1 MEPTAFELA
10 PLEASQSPSPHIQT
24 APLLAGGG
32 GVLADPSSGCGGD
45 DNYAGLACKQASL
58 V

>member
-32 GVLADPSSGCGGD
+32 GGISQTRILDLAATIVP
-45 DNYAGLACKQASL
+45 GLPAITRR
-58 V
+58 